1 MNNEKNLVNS
11 IIYYVLK
18 MNLEYYS
25 INLKDIRDVSYGDI
39 LYYVINSVK
48 NIPTEILGNNIKDY
62 VNSINIESIDIFFD
76 NNILTIRKT

>member
-25 INLKDIRDVSYGDI
+25 INLKHIKDVSYGDI
-39 LYYVINSVK
+39 LYYVIDSVK
-48 NIPTEILGNNIKDY
+48 NIPTEILSNNIKDY